1 MEDKNYL
8 YIADALYD
16 ELEKCSLEPG
26 ADIKVSITRR
36 GITKEYPLYD
46 HATLVQGLMEAIDK
60 FISEQ

>member
-1 MEDKNYL
+1 MEDKNYV

-26 ADIKVSITRR
+26 ADIKVSITKH

-46 HATLVQGLMEAIDK
+46 HAALVQGFMEAIDS
-60 FISEQ
+60 FIREQ